1 MPKLI
6 GRLSEAPLYL
16 GITLLL
22 VIAGAVALEYTGT
35 IDIIPGFGKVHR
47 LAGQPLPA
55 SNSRTMYL
63 TR

>member
-1 MPKLI
+1 MPRLI
-6 GRLSEAPLYL
+6 GRSSEVPIYL

-35 IDIIPGFGKVHR
+35 INVIPGFGKEHR
-47 LAGQPLPA
+47 RAGQPLSA
-55 SNSRTMYL
+55 SKSRTMYL